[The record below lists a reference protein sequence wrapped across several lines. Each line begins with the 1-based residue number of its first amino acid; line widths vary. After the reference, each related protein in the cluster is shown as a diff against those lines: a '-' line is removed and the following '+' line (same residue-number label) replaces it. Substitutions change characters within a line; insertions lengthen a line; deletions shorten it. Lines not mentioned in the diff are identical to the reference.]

1 MKISKKNLAA
11 FVRNHAYGEEIIH
24 GGGKVETIKSIH
36 VEFMLGMAVGEIRL
50 VNGYK
55 YTLIP
60 VTFIPDEKTVIIE
73 SEEEFEKFINIFF
86 SVQQRNSRHPNI
98 PFKMTDYFE
107 NQIIVEVQGI
117 NPIDCKTL
125 LAIKYGIITESFLVY
140 I

>member
-50 VNGYK
+50 VNGDK

-86 SVQQRNSRHPNI
+86 SVQQRNSRHPLNNSFKSLTISLSIEFISFTSKNSI
-98 PFKMTDYFE
+98 PHFYND
-107 NQIIVEVQGI
+107 
-117 NPIDCKTL
+117 L
-125 LAIKYGIITESFLVY
+125 SFFP
-140 I
+140 